1 MPHIFENVQGLTIE
15 QCLVIGTGE
24 YSFSSKKLLYCPVCS
39 RNQIECHTNAVYET
53 YTHEINLKKTHL
65 QQGMDGYIK
74 NVFIMY
80 HLRANTKLIEHFYT
94 AEDGCIEKAILLH
107 IPKYQMVL
115 EMQ

>member
-1 MPHIFENVQGLTIE
+1 M
-15 QCLVIGTGE
+15 
-24 YSFSSKKLLYCPVCS
+24 Y
-39 RNQIECHTNAVYET
+39 
-53 YTHEINLKKTHL
+53 
-65 QQGMDGYIK
+65 GYIK

-80 HLRANTKLIEHFYT
+80 HLQANTKLIEHFYT

>member
-1 MPHIFENVQGLTIE
+1 
-15 QCLVIGTGE
+15 
-24 YSFSSKKLLYCPVCS
+24 
-39 RNQIECHTNAVYET
+39 
-53 YTHEINLKKTHL
+53 
-65 QQGMDGYIK
+65 MDTYIK

-80 HLRANTKLIEHFYT
+80 YHLQANTKLIEHFYT